1 MKNLEVILI
10 DDMKYINIVGV
21 AITNNQMLN
30 MNGTDVIEKVEE
42 DNEIIKKPLF
52 IIVKIIMQGRIN
64 QRMYFVQ

>member
-52 IIVKIIMQGRIN
+52 IIVKII
-64 QRMYFVQ
+64 